1 MTRKR
6 QKDAGTGD
14 AGAGQDGAGVRE
26 DAEKENA
33 ACQRRMEVAA
43 KLQQYAR
50 MEAAEEAEARP
61 GAGADQ
67 EVVGASAA
75 EEHELSYAKKDS
87 FFEHEI
93 SSSSFHHTFPG
104 QRAQHKALVHL
115 LQNLGWTWVGIIS
128 SEDESS
134 QRSSVKLKEKLR
146 ENGICI
152 EFAITLHKDGVGKDI
167 LAFETLQKSSC
178 NAVILNVNL
187 DEPIFFEVAKKK
199 TFRKVL
205 ISLFSFPNFV
215 NADIINHLNGS
226 LMLSLHKVEI
236 PGLKNFLLAVD
247 AQKYDN
253 YFILS
258 KMWKK
263 IFWCLPVNFMDE
275 SVDSCNETYGVHLYD
290 GLLYDVENFRV
301 TFQVYAAVYALAH
314 ALHDLI
320 EQSDKEEAS
329 LDSQWS
335 WQHWKL
341 SRYLKNIHFE
351 TMGGEEVYFNK
362 EGHFSS
368 KFDIINLVGFPNKSL
383 QRRVVGYYE
392 ESSDRFRIDSGAIVW
407 SPKFSQMPT
416 SVCSARCLPG
426 YQKIQL
432 KGRQECCYDCGP
444 CPERQISNKTD
455 MERCL
460 KCPEDHRSNEVR
472 DTCIPRTLEF
482 LSYNDPLGLCLIV
495 IALLFCLLTTLIL
508 WMFSKYKHTAIVRA
522 NNRNL
527 SFILLLSLLLSFL
540 CPLLFIGQPTKM
552 SCLIR
557 QVAFG
562 NIFTIAVSSVLA
574 KTVTVVLAFR
584 ATKPDTSLRRY
595 LGRHLATSLL
605 LVSCFGEF
613 LICVF
618 WLCLAPPFPVYNT
631 ELEVGKIILQCN
643 EGSTIAFYMAIGYIG
658 FLAVLSFIVAF
669 MARRLPDTFNEAQY
683 ITFSMLVFCS
693 VWISF
698 IPAYLSTKGKYM
710 VAVEVFA
717 ISASSAGLLGCIFIP
732 KCYVILLRPEL
743 NTKSNLVVR
752 NVKKT

>member
-1 MTRKR
+1 MTAQLKETLASYMKPMLILSMF
-6 QKDAGTGD
+6 QKMEDMTKQPACSLEEPVIPQEFSRDGDIIIGGVLQVYRSETLLYPKDNYPRTG
-14 AGAGQDGAGVRE
+14 
-26 DAEKENA
+26 NN
-33 ACQRRMEVAA
+33 CILPS
-43 KLQQYAR
+43 LQYFR
-50 MEAAEEAEARP
+50 
-61 GAGADQ
+61 
-67 EVVGASAA
+67 
-75 EEHELSYAKKDS
+75 
-87 FFEHEI
+87 
-93 SSSSFHHTFPG
+93 
-104 QRAQHKALVHL
+104 HL
-115 LQNLGWTWVGIIS
+115 LAFL
-128 SEDESS
+128 
-134 QRSSVKLKEKLR
+134 
-146 ENGICI
+146 
-152 EFAITLHKDGVGKDI
+152 FAIEEINSRKDI
-167 LAFETLQKSSC
+167 LPNITLGYTVFASC
-178 NAVILNVNL
+178 TSDRSAL
-187 DEPIFFEVAKKK
+187 
-199 TFRKVL
+199 
-205 ISLFSFPNFV
+205 
-215 NADIINHLNGS
+215 
-226 LMLSLHKVEI
+226 LSLLSIISGRTSIAPNYSCYQSGK
-236 PGLKNFLLAVD
+236 LAG
-247 AQKYDN
+247 
-253 YFILS
+253 IIGHRLS
-258 KMWKK
+258 SLS
-263 IFWCLPVNFMDE
+263 ISMD
-275 SVDSCNETYGVHLYD
+275 SISGIYRYP
-290 GLLYDVENFRV
+290 
-301 TFQVYAAVYALAH
+301 Q
-314 ALHDLI
+314 
-320 EQSDKEEAS
+320 
-329 LDSQWS
+329 
-335 WQHWKL
+335 L

-432 KGRQECCYDCGP
+432 KGRLECCYDCGP
-444 CPERQISNKTD
+444 CPEKQISNKTD

-460 KCPEDHRSNEVR
+460 KCPEDHRSNEAR

-752 NVKKT
+752 NVKKNLKISLHV